1 MPNIT
6 IKNLPPAIYERLKE
20 KAKINRRSLNNEV
33 IVMLEQNLGMRAQEF
48 IEPANRVQDVAADYV
63 TAKKETGSSDAEK
76 YPLRGQPVIYHEPTQ
91 PAVSETEF
99 LSEPALAK
107 DWDRPEEDEAW
118 AHLQPGATETDTKS
132 KEKDKYPLRGKPV
145 IYHEPFK
152 GVAEDEWEASK

>member
-6 IKNLPPAIYERLKE
+6 IKNLPPVIYERLKE
-20 KAKINRRSLNNEV
+20 KAKANRRSLNNEI
-33 IVMLEQNLGMRAQEF
+33 IVLLERGVGMRSQA
-48 IEPANRVQDVAADYV
+48 DVAEWLESARKIRELTADYV
-63 TAKKETGSSDAEK
+63 LTEEEINK
-76 YPLRGQPVIYHEPTQ
+76 VIRSNSPN
-91 PAVSETEF
+91 
-99 LSEPALAK
+99 EPAPVAESAQLSQDALSK
-107 DWDRPEEDEAW
+107 DWDQIDEDEAW